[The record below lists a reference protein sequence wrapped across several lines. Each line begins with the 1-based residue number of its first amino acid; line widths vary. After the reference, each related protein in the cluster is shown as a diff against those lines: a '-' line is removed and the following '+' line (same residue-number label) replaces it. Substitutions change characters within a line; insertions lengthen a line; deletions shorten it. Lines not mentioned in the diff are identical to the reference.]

1 MELCDVCGQALR
13 GQCTTVNGTVI
24 MHNYLLLL
32 LLNVCRS
39 QASCALLCLQQVWG
53 PNQRQFLWRQTHWK
67 VSVHRLSPGY
77 YSKSRY
83 LSILS
88 ASMINVGKQREMF
101 RVSES
106 NCGTLSHSQREQ
118 TASRMLQVCL
128 LACSWQYQLVPPPG
142 AAGVALVWGEGTWSR
157 LVNLFVETV
166 LGPCKSTIN
175 THHLQF

>member
-32 LLNVCRS
+32 LVNVCRS
-39 QASCALLCLQQVWG
+39 QASCALLCVQQVWG
-53 PNQRQFLWRQTHWK
+53 PNKRQFLWRQTHCK

-128 LACSWQYQLVPPPG
+128 LALALDNINSYLHRCSRCGTGLRGGYMEQ
-142 AAGVALVWGEGTWSR
+142 AGQPVCGNCFRSL
-157 LVNLFVETV
+157 
-166 LGPCKSTIN
+166 
-175 THHLQF
+175 